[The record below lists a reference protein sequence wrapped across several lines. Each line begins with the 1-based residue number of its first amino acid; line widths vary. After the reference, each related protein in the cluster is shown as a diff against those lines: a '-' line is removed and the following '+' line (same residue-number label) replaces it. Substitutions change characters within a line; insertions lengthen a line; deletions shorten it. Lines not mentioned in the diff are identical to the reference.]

1 MSQYDWII
9 RGGRVLDPANGL
21 DGQFDVAIANGRI
34 AAVEARLD
42 AESGAQVWDASGKL
56 VTPGLVDLHAHTYDR
71 VTPLGID
78 ADHYCLGRGVTTAVD
93 TGSAG
98 YDIFPGF
105 RKFAVEPS
113 RTRLL
118 AFLNISRIG
127 LAIGRST
134 DGDEPGE
141 LEALKLI
148 SRDKCVDC
156 INENE
161 DILIGVKVRLSA
173 SIADNGRNE
182 SEAYRQSREAA
193 EVTGLPLMTHH
204 SFSTVSL
211 EECPGL
217 LRAGDVYTHCFH
229 GFETTV
235 IDPQSRQVHAAV
247 LQARDRGI
255 LFDIGHGM
263 GGFNYTVA
271 EICIAAGIW
280 PHAISTDMHT
290 LTCEGPAYDMPTVMT
305 KLMALGMPLVEVIR
319 ASTIAPAE
327 AIGWGDRIGTLG
339 VGREADVAVLSLDE
353 VDMELEDCIGQM
365 RRIDRRLVA
374 AAVWR
379 AGEPGR
385 ITEPQQFPNQAQID
399 KSRANA
405 AKAVVRDD

>member
-1 MSQYDWII
+1 MSEYDCII
-9 RGGRVLDPANGL
+9 RGGRVIDPANGV
-21 DGQFDVAIANGRI
+21 DGQYDVAIANGRI
-34 AAVEARLD
+34 AAVEEQLNADSVAQAYDAR
-42 AESGAQVWDASGKL
+42 GKL
-56 VTPGLVDLHAHTYDR
+56 VIPGLVDLHTHTYDQ

-98 YDIFPGF
+98 YDIFSGF
-105 RKFAVEPS
+105 RRFAVERS
-113 RTRLL
+113 KTRLL

-127 LAIGRST
+127 LAVGRST

-141 LEALKLI
+141 LEAMKLI
-148 SRDKCVDC
+148 SSDKCVEC
-156 INENE
+156 IRENE

-173 SIADNGRNE
+173 SIADNGCNE
-182 SEAYRQSREAA
+182 SEAYRQSLEASQ
-193 EVTGLPLMTHH
+193 VTGLPLMTHH
-204 SFSTVSL
+204 SFSTVPL
-211 EECPGL
+211 EDCPGD
-217 LRAGDVYTHCFH
+217 LRAGDIYTHCFH

-235 IDPQSRQVHAAV
+235 VDPQSRRVHPAV
-247 LQARDRGI
+247 LEAKDRGI

-280 PHAISTDMHT
+280 PDAISTDMHT

-305 KLMALGMPLVEVIR
+305 KLIALGMPLDEMIR
-319 ASTIAPAE
+319 ASTIGPAE
-327 AIGWGDRIGTLG
+327 AIGWGDCIGTLG
-339 VGREADVAVLSLDE
+339 VGREADVTVLSLDE
-353 VDMELEDCIGQM
+353 ADLELEDCIGQM

-379 AGEPGR
+379 AGEPGT
-385 ITEPQQFPNQAQID
+385 ITEPKQFPNAEQID

-405 AKAVVRDD
+405 EKALVRDV